1 MSLLV
6 RLASDSFFSSK
17 KILVLD
23 SDDKTV
29 NDRTWCFWEKDTDI
43 FEPIVHHVW
52 EELDFFSNHFSTLLD
67 IAPYKYKMI
76 RGIDFYAYVKNAIA
90 AAPNIEWRKASIK
103 KLLKHTTQNLA
114 GVELTDG
121 SHIYASFVF
130 SSILFESIPTG
141 YLQSVGRLLR
151 AYPGMEMVILQ
162 DHGGNWHR
170 HGSPNADRSWVLG
183 WNDNRYAQERKDA
196 FRERKEKEPIVC
208 PYCGAVREF
217 GNICATCKKE
227 IPRRG
232 RLVIQQDG
240 ALKYIDG
247 RIYKRRKVS
256 QQSDTEQKWKACYYR
271 CKHRRKTFRQAYTL
285 FRRENGYY
293 PPTDLPLM
301 PKEKNDWYARV
312 PDVPYSDLH
321 SSTPKNREE
330 SSRLF

>member
-1 MSLLV
+1 MTPKIFGRV
-6 RLASDSFFSSK
+6 ITHYNRLNPHRKPATLFGPGVNESMWFAEQFYRNG
-17 KILVLD
+17 IRAAHID
-23 SDDKTV
+23 SDNVWVDGRVYKKTQSLV
-29 NDRTWCFWEKDTDI
+29 DSLRWESENGSVKVVCNRFVLREGLDWPHLYHCILATI
-43 FEPIVHHVW
+43 F
-52 EELDFFSNHFSTLLD
+52 
-67 IAPYKYKMI
+67 
-76 RGIDFYAYVKNAIA
+76 
-90 AAPNIEWRKASIK
+90 
-103 KLLKHTTQNLA
+103 
-114 GVELTDG
+114 G
-121 SHIYASFVF
+121 SLS
-130 SSILFESIPTG
+130 G